1 MRLFHNFKSDVL
13 KACCSHCCRVVTIR
27 AVVTFMNR
35 TDISGTLLSFATL
48 LRFKKS
54 KQTNGIMKQA
64 FFFNEVS
71 RVHVLRLLT

>member
-1 MRLFHNFKSDVL
+1 M
-13 KACCSHCCRVVTIR
+13 VTIR

-35 TDISGTLLSFATL
+35 TDIAGTLLAFATL

-54 KQTNGIMKQA
+54 KLTNGIMKQA